1 MDDLI
6 GKRINSIKTDSQTHH
21 IELSTR
27 IAFYPGC
34 ITDMTQYLMLKSLLQ
49 TFRSSF
55 KHFYLSARKRIKL
68 SPVTAYQMGEY
79 RTWNNSCL
87 LFQTVYQFRNLF
99 GCKTQTVHSRIQF
112 NMNGEI
118 RYPFFFGSFNQFIQ

>member
-27 IAFYPGC
+27 ITFYPGC

-68 SPVTAYQMGEY
+68 SPVTAYQWENTERGI
-79 RTWNNSCL
+79 TAVC
-87 LFQTVYQFRNLF
+87 FFRRSISSGISSGAKPKRCIPVSNL
-99 GCKTQTVHSRIQF
+99 I
-112 NMNGEI
+112 
-118 RYPFFFGSFNQFIQ
+118 

>member
-21 IELSTR
+21 IELGTR
-27 IAFYPGC
+27 ITFYPGC

-55 KHFYLSARKRIKL
+55 KHFYLSARKTNQTDAPSL
-68 SPVTAYQMGEY
+68 PTMGEY

-87 LFQTVYQFRNLF
+87 FLQTVYQFRNLF